1 MDYKQIVR
9 DFAQRTKILI
19 NEYKG
24 DYEVTLLVNC
34 CLGLLVV
41 PKEKDFKKIPVEV
54 IPEKDTLWGLSR
66 ESVSVKSKECGYV
79 LREVIK
85 QIRNGICHFDITSI
99 PDENNQ
105 IEFLVIKDRGGF
117 EAKLSVAQLKELAIS
132 LTDHVYKP

>member
-24 DYEVTLLVNC
+24 VYEVTLLVNG

-105 IEFLVIKDRGGF
+105 IEFLVIKDRGR
-117 EAKLSVAQLKELAIS
+117 V
-132 LTDHVYKP
+132 